1 MSVTRR
7 LFMITG
13 LAGTAGL
20 AACGAPRSGSQI
32 DARVRESRATLFAQN
47 PELQELASRSAGV
60 LIIPEI
66 NKAGFVVGGAYGE
79 GALMVG
85 DAVVDHISVGAASFG
100 LQIGA
105 QSFGQALFFTT
116 PQALADFRQA
126 DGWQL
131 GVDAE
136 VAVLEDGVAFGA
148 STSTLSRPVYEVIY
162 GQKGLI
168 IGASLEGAK
177 YNRLIR

>member
-1 MSVTRR
+1 MTVTRR
-7 LFMITG
+7 LFMISG
-13 LAGTAGL
+13 FAGTAGL
-20 AACGAPRSGSQI
+20 AACGAPRSGREIES
-32 DARVRESRATLFAQN
+32 RVRESRATLFAQN

-66 NKAGFVVGGAYGE
+66 VEGSFVVGGAYGE

-85 DAVVDHISVGAASFG
+85 DAVVDFISVGAASFG
-100 LQIGA
+100 LQLGA

-116 PQALADFRQA
+116 PEALANFRQA

-136 VAVLEDGVAFGA
+136 VAVLEEGVAFGA